1 MEGAMS
7 QSERFESDGVLL
19 RRFMELPQVAESETL
34 LLFWG
39 MGAEPDTHSIFQPL
53 LKEGKV
59 IGLPRCLPG
68 GGMEFR
74 RYEGE
79 EHITLHPYG
88 MREPDLSCPLI
99 LPRAADL
106 ALIPAMCYDETC
118 LRLGRGGG
126 FYDRFLAGFSGH
138 TVGLCRERLLQ
149 KRCPAQPHDRQV
161 ELVLTED
168 RSFRQNVTG

>member
-1 MEGAMS
+1 MS
-7 QSERFESDGVLL
+7 QSERLKSDGVLL
-19 RRFMELPQVAESETL
+19 RRFMELPQVAESGIL

-39 MGAEPDTHSIFQPL
+39 MGAEPDTRRLFQPL

-68 GGMEFR
+68 GEMEFR

-79 EHITLHPYG
+79 EHIALHPYG
-88 MREPDLSCPLI
+88 MGEPDLSCPPI
-99 LPRAADL
+99 LPQSADL

-149 KRCPAQPHDRQV
+149 ERCPAQPHDRQV
-161 ELVLTED
+161 DLVLTEH
-168 RSFRQNVTG
+168 RSFRHNATE